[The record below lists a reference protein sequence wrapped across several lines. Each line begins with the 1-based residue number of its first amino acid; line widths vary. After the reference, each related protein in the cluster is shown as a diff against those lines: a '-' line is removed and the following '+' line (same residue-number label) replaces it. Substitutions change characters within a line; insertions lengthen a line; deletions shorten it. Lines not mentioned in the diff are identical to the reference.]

1 MMKQVIVALVIIAL
15 GMVFFWQKEDTSQA
29 KQSMPAWVTI
39 DANQVS
45 SMELR
50 QAGQAPIILKRNGAQ
65 WLIGADPADATAVDR
80 LLRDLCSMQPVRV
93 VTQKRSH
100 DAALGLDAQGVAI
113 VLSDSAGKRL
123 LDVTLG
129 KQGANLL
136 TTYLRPKGSDVVL
149 AMNKALNWQ
158 IHRSADAWK
167 QAPPAQAAPTLDSY
181 ATPPASAAD
190 AYTAAIPPATQLPK
204 GE

>member
-1 MMKQVIVALVIIAL
+1 MIKQIVIAALIIAL
-15 GMVFFWQKEDTSQA
+15 GVLFFLQKEDTSQA
-29 KQSMPAWVTI
+29 KQTMPTWATI
-39 DANQVS
+39 DATQVS

-50 QAGQAPIILKRNGAQ
+50 QAGQAAIVLKRDGKQ
-65 WLIGADPADATAVDR
+65 WLVGTSPANMQAVER
-80 LLRDLCSMQPVRV
+80 LLQDLSSMQPVRV

-100 DAALGLDAQGVAI
+100 DAELGLDAQGVAI
-113 VLSDSAGKRL
+113 VLLDSTGKRL

-136 TTYLRPKGSDVVL
+136 TTYARLKGSDVVL

-167 QAPPAQAAPTLDSY
+167 QPPAPQAAAVQDHD
-181 ATPPASAAD
+181 ATPPLPASD
-190 AYTAAIPPATQLPK
+190 AYTAVPLAKQ
-204 GE
+204 GG